1 MHHLRQRGFRL
12 REPERHRHGTVQCDG
27 GGEFCVGLLRVAC
40 HGTQGAEA
48 GVAMGLEGTHAECH
62 GQSEGLPVVGFGQGH
77 IWRLAVQC
85 DCTEEP

>member
-1 MHHLRQRGFRL
+1 MAVESSVR
-12 REPERHRHGTVQCDG
+12 
-27 GGEFCVGLLRVAC
+27 AC
-40 HGTQGAEA
+40 SAWPVTTQGAEA
-48 GVAMGLEGTHAECH
+48 GVAMGLEGTHAECR